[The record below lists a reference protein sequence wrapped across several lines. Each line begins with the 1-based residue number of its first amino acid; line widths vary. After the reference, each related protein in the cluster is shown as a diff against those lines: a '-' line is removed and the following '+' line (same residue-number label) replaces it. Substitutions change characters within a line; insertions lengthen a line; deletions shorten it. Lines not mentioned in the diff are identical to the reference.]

1 PKTPLCSR
9 LCGGD
14 GSERGSA
21 HCSDKVRVNLLVW
34 IQRNLLKER
43 PELFVQGDSV
53 CLLLP
58 FTIKPIILLSLLR
71 SCDF

>member
-1 PKTPLCSR
+1 LKDVGSGRGETGGGWLCV
-9 LCGGD
+9 CFAGGM
-14 GSERGSA
+14 RQ
-21 HCSDKVRVNLLVW
+21 LLVW